1 MSEEMNVEKILENN
15 GIADND
21 NFGMVSIDKL
31 LEGMNT
37 QEKEDNAGK
46 EG

>member
-31 LEGMNT
+31 LEGMGT
-37 QEKEDNAGK
+37 KGEKDNAGK
-46 EG
+46 EE